1 MSLVSAEHVCPLFWW
16 QAPMAFFAT
25 KVGSASSRATFAL
38 LPPSSNVTLFTVVA
52 AASLT
57 EIPAPVDPVNE
68 TISTSG

>member
-1 MSLVSAEHVCPLFWW
+1 
-16 QAPMAFFAT
+16 MAFFAT